1 MSILVVIE
9 NPEDC
14 PLTFTGVEPVAA
26 RSYLT
31 DPAHAGE
38 RGAKVFNI
46 CQSYRYQSMGYY
58 VSLLAEARRHKAFPS
73 TATIQDM
80 KHPGIIRLASDDLG
94 DLIQKLFAGAGQDQQ
109 TSRRSV
115 HVYFGRTFDPRFEAL
130 GSKLFKR
137 FPAPFIRADFSP
149 TQGAGPAWQMHNVS
163 PLSVKEIPEEER
175 AFAQQVASE
184 YFAGKKL
191 FIPKRRIARYDLA
204 ILHDPAEVR
213 PPSDPRA
220 LKLFTKAA
228 ESLGMNVEL
237 ITRDDAGRLYEFD
250 ALFIRETTNVDH
262 HTYRL
267 ARKAASEGLAVIDD
281 PDSILRCT
289 NKVFL
294 AEILSLNKVPI
305 PKTLI
310 LHSRNLDQAEAELS
324 LPCILKEPDSSFS
337 QGVAKASTRAEL
349 MSMARQMLKKSDL
362 VIAQEFLPTDFDWR
376 IGVLDNRPLY
386 ASKYFM
392 ARGHW
397 QIVNRD
403 PKGRDVYGKFETMPV
418 SKAPKAVLRTA
429 LKAAGLVGDG
439 LYGVDLKQAG
449 DKVYVMEINDNP
461 NLDAG
466 IEDEVLGDELY
477 LRVMESLLRRIEER
491 TRGGRP

>member
-1 MSILVVIE
+1 MSIQVVIE

-14 PLTFTGVEPVAA
+14 PLRFTGVEPVAA

-31 DPAHAGE
+31 DPAHAGQ
-38 RGAKVFNI
+38 RGEKIFNI

-80 KHPGIIRLASDDLG
+80 KHPGIIRLASDEMQDV
-94 DLIQKLFAGAGQDQQ
+94 IQKLFAGPQQ
-109 TSRRSV
+109 GRASV
-115 HVYFGRTFDPRFEAL
+115 HVYFGRTADQRFDAL
-130 GSKLFKR
+130 GSRLFKR

-149 TQGAGPAWQMHNVS
+149 TSGAGPAWQMHNVS
-163 PLSVKEIPEEER
+163 PVSVKEIPETER

-191 FIPKRRIARYDLA
+191 IIPKRKVARYDLA
-204 ILHDPAEVR
+204 ILRDPAEAR
-213 PPSDPRA
+213 PPSDAKA
-220 LKLFTKAA
+220 LKLFTRAA

-237 ITRDDAGRLYEFD
+237 ITRDDAARLYEFD

-289 NKVFL
+289 NKVYL
-294 AEILSLNKVPI
+294 AELLSLHKVPI

-310 LHSRNLDQAEAELS
+310 LHSRNLAQAETELS

-337 QGVAKASTRAEL
+337 QGVTKADTHDEL
-349 MSMARQMLKKSDL
+349 MSMARKMLKKSDL
-362 VIAQEFLPTDFDWR
+362 VIAQEFIPTDFDWR

-397 QIVNRD
+397 QIVGRD
-403 PKGRDVYGKFETMPV
+403 TKGRDILGKWETLPV
-418 SKAPKAVLRTA
+418 AKVPKAVMRTA
-429 LKAAGLVGDG
+429 LKAASLVGDG
-439 LYGVDLKQAG
+439 LYGVDLKQHG
-449 DKVYVMEINDNP
+449 DRVVVMEINDNP
-461 NLDAG
+461 NLDSG
-466 IEDEVLGDELY
+466 CEDEVLGEELY
-477 LRVMESLLRRIEER
+477 LRIMESFLRRIEER

>member
-1 MSILVVIE
+1 MSIQVVIE

-14 PLTFTGVEPVAA
+14 PLRFTGVEPVAA

-31 DPAHAGE
+31 DPAHAGQ
-38 RGAKVFNI
+38 RGEKVFNI

-80 KHPGIIRLASDDLG
+80 KHPGIIRLASDELG
-94 DLIQKLFAGAGQDQQ
+94 DLIQKLLAGPDQADQ
-109 TSRRSV
+109 AARRSV
-115 HVYFGRTFDPRFEAL
+115 HVYFGRTADPRFEAL

-149 TQGAGPAWQMHNVS
+149 TPGAGPGWQMHNVS
-163 PLSVKEIPEEER
+163 PVSVKEIPEDER
-175 AFAQQVASE
+175 DFAQQVASE

-191 FIPKRRIARYDLA
+191 VIPKRKFARYDLA

-220 LKLFTKAA
+220 LKLFAKAA
-228 ESLGMNVEL
+228 ESLGMNVEF

-294 AEILSLNKVPI
+294 AEMLSLHKVPI
-305 PKTLI
+305 PRTLI
-310 LHSRNLDQAEAELS
+310 LHSKNLAQAEAELS

-337 QGVAKASTRAEL
+337 QGVAKVDTAKEL
-349 MSMARQMLKKSDL
+349 MAMARQMLRKSDL
-362 VIAQEFLPTDFDWR
+362 VIAQEYIPTDFDWR
-376 IGVLDNRPLY
+376 IGVLDNRPLF
-386 ASKYFM
+386 ASKYYM

-397 QIVNRD
+397 QIIGRD
-403 PKGRDVYGKFETMPV
+403 PKGRDVCGKWETLPV
-418 SKAPKAVLRTA
+418 AKAPKPVLRTA
-429 LKAAGLVGDG
+429 LRAASLMGDG
-439 LYGVDLKQAG
+439 LYGVDLKQHG
-449 DKVYVMEINDNP
+449 DKVVVMEVNDNP

-466 IEDEVLGDELY
+466 CEDEVLGEELY

>member
-1 MSILVVIE
+1 MSIQVVIE

-14 PLTFTGVEPVAA
+14 PLRFTGVEPVAA

-31 DPAHAGE
+31 DPAHAGQ
-38 RGAKVFNI
+38 RGEKIFNI

-80 KHPGIIRLASDDLG
+80 KHPGIIRLASDEMQDV
-94 DLIQKLFAGAGQDQQ
+94 IKKLFAGPEQGRAC
-109 TSRRSV
+109 V
-115 HVYFGRTFDPRFEAL
+115 HVYFGRTADPRFDAL

-149 TQGAGPAWQMHNVS
+149 TQGAGPDWHMHNVS
-163 PLSVKEIPEEER
+163 PVSVREIPEGER
-175 AFAQQVASE
+175 DFAQRVASE

-191 FIPKRRIARYDLA
+191 VIPKRKVARFELA
-204 ILHDPAEVR
+204 ILHDPTEVR
-213 PPSDPRA
+213 PPSDPKA
-220 LKLFTKAA
+220 LKLFTRAA

-294 AEILSLNKVPI
+294 AELLSLHKVPI
-305 PKTLI
+305 PRTLI
-310 LHSRNLDQAEAELS
+310 LHSRNLAQAEAELS

-337 QGVAKASTRAEL
+337 QGVAKADTAREL
-349 MSMARQMLKKSDL
+349 MSMARQMLRKSDL
-362 VIAQEFLPTDFDWR
+362 LIAQEFVPTDFDWR
-376 IGVLDNRPLY
+376 IGVLDNRALY

-397 QIVNRD
+397 QIVSRD
-403 PKGRDVYGKFETMPV
+403 GKGRDVFGTFETMPV

-429 LKAAGLVGDG
+429 LKAASLVGDG
-439 LYGVDLKQAG
+439 LYGVDLKQYG
-449 DKVYVMEINDNP
+449 DKVVVMEINDNP
-461 NLDAG
+461 NLDSG
-466 IEDEVLGDELY
+466 IEDEVLGEELY